1 MTLPLQGIKVLD
13 LTRALAGPFCSMILG
28 DLGADVIKV
37 EPAPTGDMI
46 RTWGPFEGGISAY
59 YLSCNRNKRGIAVDF
74 RTEEGLA
81 LLRSMA
87 GKVDVVVEN
96 FKTGTMESMG
106 LGYDA
111 LSSVNPRLVYG
122 NITGFGRTGPAAN
135 WPGFDQVAQGYSGL
149 MSLTGLPE
157 GGPTRV
163 GVAIGDMT
171 AGMWTA
177 MGVLAALFSR
187 ERSGRGQRVESSL
200 LAGLV
205 ALLGVQGQRYLSAG
219 VIPEPTGNHHPVIAP
234 YGVFEAKDGPLNLAP
249 GTPDMWVKLCTL
261 LGLEPLMSDPRFV
274 TNKERMDHRMELKAI
289 IDNALSE
296 RTRHEWTVE
305 MIRLGIPAGP
315 INNLEDMFAD
325 PQVIHCK
332 LVEEV
337 AHQTIGQLKQV
348 GSAIGMSEMP
358 EGSVRMPPPM
368 LGEHTESVL
377 REFGFSAEQIDRWLN
392 ANVVTQFDPVVA

>member
-261 LGLEPLMSDPRFV
+261 LELEPLMSDPRFV

-289 IDNALSE
+289 IDNKLGE

-348 GSAIGMSEMP
+348 ASAIGMGEMP

-368 LGEHTESVL
+368 LGEHTASVL
-377 REFGFSAEQIDRWLN
+377 REFGFSAEQIDRWLST
-392 ANVVTQFDPVVA
+392 NVVTQFDAVVA